1 MNKMNLSVKVFTSLL
16 LLLTGLISCGPE
28 RPGLIETR
36 KNYDDLVVLFRE
48 WRAFQV
54 PPFVE
59 GVPDYSSAAMK
70 KQQEDLKLWKARLA
84 AVDTAGWPVKQQ
96 VDWYLVWAEM
106 NGLDFDHRVIQPW
119 VRDPAF
125 YVWFY
130 TYPSDVP
137 EREGPN
143 MAGAIELPDYSMP
156 LSADDAAEIS
166 GRLMKAGLIYAR
178 ARENLTGKAR
188 DLWNRGI
195 NSIEQQSRELAD
207 FSAAVK
213 STYPNL
219 SAAALDAKKASD
231 DFYMWLKSE
240 AAQKNEVSGVG
251 KENFTWYIRN
261 VHLMPYTW
269 EMYEQLLERELA
281 RAHTAVRLTEHRNRS
296 LPRLERI
303 SRAVQYDS
311 VMQGGVKEFM
321 GFLESSEI
329 LTVKDYMEPAMM
341 AQTGKFQPAEG
352 LRGFFSEVDYRDP
365 MPMRCHMF
373 HWIDKAMSKR
383 EPVESPIRRLPSL
396 YNIFDSRAE
405 GLATAME
412 ELMWQAGLY
421 KNRPRAEELV
431 WVMLAQRAARG
442 LGGIYQHGQVMNFD
456 QSTQFASKWV
466 PWGLL
471 PADGET
477 IQGEEHFYLQQPGYE
492 TSYVSG
498 KLEVDRLIAEYAR
511 QREGK
516 FNLKSFMDEFLSKGI
531 IPMSLIHWEMTGDK
545 TALARAVGNEK
556 LN

>member
-1 MNKMNLSVKVFTSLL
+1 MNKLNTLTRSFLPVFVALTSVL
-16 LLLTGLISCGPE
+16 SCGPDQA
-28 RPGLIETR
+28 GLVVT
-36 KNYDDLVVLFRE
+36 KNAYEDLVVLFRE
-48 WRAFQV
+48 WRTFQL
-54 PPFVE
+54 PRFTE
-59 GVPDYSSAAMK
+59 GIPDYSATAMK
-70 KQQEDLKLWKARLA
+70 KQQEDLKLWKARLSA
-84 AVDTAGWPVKQQ
+84 LDTTGWPVKQQ

-143 MAGAIELPDYSMP
+143 MAGAIELPEYTMP
-156 LSADDAAEIS
+156 LSPKDAAEIS
-166 GRLMKAGLIYAR
+166 RRLQSAAPMYAQ
-178 ARENLTGKAR
+178 ARKNLTGKAR
-188 DLWNRGI
+188 DLWLRGI
-195 NSIEQQSRELAD
+195 TSIDQQSRELAD
-207 FSAAVK
+207 FSASVLN
-213 STYPNL
+213 TYPDL
-219 SAAALDAKKASD
+219 SASAMNAKKASD
-231 DFYMWLKSE
+231 DFSSWLKSE
-240 AAQKNEVSGVG
+240 AHKKNEISGVG
-251 KENFTWYIRN
+251 KDNFTWYIRN
-261 VHLMPYTW
+261 VHLMSYTW
-269 EMYEQLLERELA
+269 EGYQQLLERELS
-281 RAHTAVRLTEHRNRS
+281 RAHTALRLTEHRNRD
-296 LPRLERI
+296 LPKLERI
-303 SRAVQYDS
+303 SSTNEYDS

-321 GFLESSEI
+321 RFLENNEI
-329 LTVKDYMEPAMM
+329 LTVKEYMEPAMM
-341 AQTGKFQPAEG
+341 AQTGKFQPATG
-352 LRGFFSEVDYRDP
+352 LRGFFAEVDYRDP

-373 HWIDKAMSKR
+373 HWIDKAMSKL
-383 EPVESPIRRLPSL
+383 EPVESPIRREPSL

-412 ELMWQAGLY
+412 ELMWQTGLY
-421 KNRPRAEELV
+421 KNKPRAEELV
-431 WVMLAQRAARG
+431 WIMLAQRAARG
-442 LGGIYQHGQVMNFD
+442 LGGIFQHGQVMNFD

-498 KLEVDRLIAEYAR
+498 KLEVDRLIAEYGR

-516 FNLKSFMDEFLSKGI
+516 FNMKTFMDEFLQKGI

-545 TALARAVGNEK
+545 TILSRAIGNEK